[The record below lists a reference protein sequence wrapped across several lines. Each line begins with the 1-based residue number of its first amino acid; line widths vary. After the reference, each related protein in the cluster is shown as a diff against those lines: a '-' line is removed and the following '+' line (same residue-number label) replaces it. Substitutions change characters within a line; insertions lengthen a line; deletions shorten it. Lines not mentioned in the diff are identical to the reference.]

1 MNLKLL
7 LRRGRARRQPR
18 EIRAIKD
25 GLANQR
31 RDIKVLFDQFSALTA
46 RLSVL
51 QEDTTTIL
59 RNTAE
64 LAEQVRAT
72 QTQMAQDNA
81 KAVEQLKAVAQQ
93 ARDHASAI
101 AQTKDGH
108 EQVDGVANGSEE
120 SPEFRPPLPR
130 PRPDSG
136 YRRQAKTCEA
146 VADQIAA
153 VGVSRACVLS
163 PEDRTARPSKSTI
176 SSLANGH
183 HRIRKRSKRAAGV

>member
-1 MNLKLL
+1 MPVHFERTQGGSWFPSVTALFALIAAAVAFL
-7 LRRGRARRQPR
+7 WFVSDEPQVTAASRAIQTATGD
-18 EIRAIKD
+18 IRAIKD

-130 PRPDSG
+130 PRP
-136 YRRQAKTCEA
+136 ALA
-146 VADQIAA
+146 IAA
-153 VGVSRACVLS
+153 
-163 PEDRTARPSKSTI
+163 K
-176 SSLANGH
+176 
-183 HRIRKRSKRAAGV
+183 RKLVRQSQIKLLQ